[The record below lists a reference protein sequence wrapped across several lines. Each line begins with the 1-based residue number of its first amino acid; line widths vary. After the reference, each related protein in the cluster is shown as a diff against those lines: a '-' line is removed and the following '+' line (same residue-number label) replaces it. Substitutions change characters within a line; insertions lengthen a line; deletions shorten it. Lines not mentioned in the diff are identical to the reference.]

1 MGGRENMRKI
11 CWFWSLCC
19 IGIAVILAG
28 PHVAALAAPNHAAA
42 PVTCNAGWVYDHVTL
57 LGLPFVPFGPD
68 YQDYNG
74 TDHDELAQFTAS
86 TAGRVRVRTSFGWF
100 IDTTILLSTIRRS
113 LDREVQSWI
122 EVEVGNQIQ
131 MTIPPHKV
139 GYARYGVYEVQAK
152 GDYFYRDSSCHA
164 LFPQGGIVVW
174 CPWYSGWDTKIIDR
188 DHFQEQKGEKQS
200 EKS

>member
-1 MGGRENMRKI
+1 MKKA
-11 CWFWSLCC
+11 CWFWSLCLC
-19 IGIAVILAG
+19 LIGVVTLLAG
-28 PHVAALAAPNHAAA
+28 PQYAAHAARNNSVPA
-42 PVTCNAGWVYDHVTL
+42 ATCNAGWVFDHVTL

-113 LDREVQSWI
+113 LDKEVQSWI

-131 MTIPPHKV
+131 MAIPPHKV

-152 GDYFYRDSSCHA
+152 GDYVYRDRSCNT
-164 LFPQGGIVVW
+164 LFPQRNIIAW

-188 DHFQEQKGEKQS
+188 DHFQDQAEKKQS
-200 EKS
+200 KKS